1 MGGNPDD
8 DENGEN
14 DGNDED
20 ENENCDEKWWMMTN
34 HMQHIHI

>member
-8 DENGEN
+8 DEN